1 MAFVSPTNENPNN
14 KKRNKNQQLKIV
26 IKKPIKDKKNKEKLS
41 IFRGGGG

>member
-26 IKKPIKDKKNKEKLS
+26 IKKPIKDKTTNRNFQFL
-41 IFRGGGG
+41 GGG